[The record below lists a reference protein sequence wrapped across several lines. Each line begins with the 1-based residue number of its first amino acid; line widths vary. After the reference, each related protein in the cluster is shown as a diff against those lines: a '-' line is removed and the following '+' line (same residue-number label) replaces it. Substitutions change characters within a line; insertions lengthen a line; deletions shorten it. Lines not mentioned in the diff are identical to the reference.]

1 LFANYM
7 AYRLSLQGINWW
19 GAATNLQATE
29 ESAWDSTRRAFLEQV
44 DLQALNEFDR
54 EVLLQALKDD

>member
-1 LFANYM
+1 M

-19 GAATNLQATE
+19 GAATNLQATG
-29 ESAWDSTRRAFLEQV
+29 ESPWDSTRRAFLEHA